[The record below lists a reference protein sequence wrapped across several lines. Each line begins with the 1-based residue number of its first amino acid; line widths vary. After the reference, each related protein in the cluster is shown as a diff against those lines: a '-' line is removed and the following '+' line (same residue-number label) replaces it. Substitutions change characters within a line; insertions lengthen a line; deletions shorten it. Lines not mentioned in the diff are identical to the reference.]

1 MGEFELSYFEVNK
14 GKNKAKYL
22 SHQMHNYSKSYK
34 SIERKLKGQKGLG
47 LESVREQLVT
57 LSNKCDYVSNDLEQ
71 IGLFLE
77 QVISLTEQADNDARK
92 LLESFSMRKVD
103 RVIKYTKEVI
113 KDALKTVFAALGV
126 QFDNKP
132 QAKWFID
139 FAGWGSKEA
148 VTGTKGADLI
158 YSAVGFGAK
167 TLLKKVING
176 KNVVSWLAEWFKN
189 GVENFTDNEG
199 SFWDN
204 VRETLAEG
212 ASGGMV
218 ALVTAGIT
226 AAVIAAVGIAP
237 AGIGAAIVGAGAS
250 IIVEWASNIL
260 SEQMYHNEEGFV
272 ENVGDSISNWFEQLG
287 L

>member
-1 MGEFELSYFEVNK
+1 MGKMLY
-14 GKNKAKYL
+14 
-22 SHQMHNYSKSYK
+22 
-34 SIERKLKGQKGLG
+34 LG
-47 LESVREQLVT
+47 LQ
-57 LSNKCDYVSNDLEQ
+57 N
-71 IGLFLE
+71 
-77 QVISLTEQADNDARK
+77 
-92 LLESFSMRKVD
+92 
-103 RVIKYTKEVI
+103 
-113 KDALKTVFAALGV
+113 
-126 QFDNKP
+126 
-132 QAKWFID
+132 
-139 FAGWGSKEA
+139 
-148 VTGTKGADLI
+148 
-158 YSAVGFGAK
+158 
-167 TLLKKVING
+167 
-176 KNVVSWLAEWFKN
+176 WFKN
-189 GVENFTDNEG
+189 GVENFSDNEG

>member
-1 MGEFELSYFEVNK
+1 M
-14 GKNKAKYL
+14 
-22 SHQMHNYSKSYK
+22 
-34 SIERKLKGQKGLG
+34 
-47 LESVREQLVT
+47 
-57 LSNKCDYVSNDLEQ
+57 
-71 IGLFLE
+71 
-77 QVISLTEQADNDARK
+77 
-92 LLESFSMRKVD
+92 
-103 RVIKYTKEVI
+103 
-113 KDALKTVFAALGV
+113 GV
-126 QFDNKP
+126 QFDNNP
-132 QAKWFID
+132 QAKWFTD

-148 VTGTKGADLI
+148 VAGTKGADLI

-176 KNVVSWLAEWFKN
+176 KNTVSWLAEWFKN

-260 SEQMYHNEEGFV
+260 SEQIYHNEEGFV

>member
-113 KDALKTVFAALGV
+113 KDALKTDFAAWGV
-126 QFDNKP
+126 QFDNNP

-226 AAVIAAVGIAP
+226 AAVIAAVLHP
-237 AGIGAAIVGAGAS
+237 LV
-250 IIVEWASNIL
+250 
-260 SEQMYHNEEGFV
+260 
-272 ENVGDSISNWFEQLG
+272 
-287 L
+287 